1 MINLMSFNQTGN
13 MAENTL
19 SDEILDDKPTIDEL
33 ITNAR
38 TAKWKEL
45 GIKLQLDSV
54 NLDNCHGYT
63 DMYLLWLGEKGDDA
77 TRRVLIKA
85 LRDLKLGGVADDYVK
100 YLKKLVSL
108 LY

>member
-19 SDEILDDKPTIDEL
+19 SDEILDDKPTPDEL
-33 ITNAR
+33 TTHAR
-38 TAKWKEL
+38 TADWNEL
-45 GIKLQLDSV
+45 GIKLGLDSV
-54 NLDNCHGYT
+54 NLGGCHGYA
-63 DMYLLWLGEKGDDA
+63 DMYQSWLKEKGDGA
-77 TRRVLIKA
+77 TRRVLINA
-85 LRDLKLGGVADDYVK
+85 LRDKLLNNVADDYVK

>member
-1 MINLMSFNQTGN
+1 MSFNQTGN

-19 SDEILDDKPTIDEL
+19 SVKILDDKPKITEL

-38 TAKWKEL
+38 TEHWNDL
-45 GIKLQLDSV
+45 GILLGLDCV
-54 NLDNCHGYT
+54 NLGSSYSYSK
-63 DMYLLWLGEKGDDA
+63 MYQSWLSEKGDGA